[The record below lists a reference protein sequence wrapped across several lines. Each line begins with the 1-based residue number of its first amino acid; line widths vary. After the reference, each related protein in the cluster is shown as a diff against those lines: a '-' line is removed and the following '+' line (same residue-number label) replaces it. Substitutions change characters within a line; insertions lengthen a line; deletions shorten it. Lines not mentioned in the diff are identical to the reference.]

1 MAADV
6 RVRRSRLPAQDIT
19 LHQGEAIRTETVD
32 GGGDP
37 VHKPAT
43 AGWSG
48 YGDLQRTTE
57 EAVRMNVRALA
68 AVCAALRE
76 GDVET
81 SIVGDLTDGT
91 VCTGTDRLAI
101 APNADVLSEL
111 GEAPYRVVPAVE
123 ALPFVAITKGASV
136 VRVDDRPTPAGGVA
150 ALLRYAPTNAIDSD
164 GASRQSVSQ

>member
-1 MAADV
+1 
-6 RVRRSRLPAQDIT
+6 
-19 LHQGEAIRTETVD
+19 
-32 GGGDP
+32 
-37 VHKPAT
+37 
-43 AGWSG
+43 
-48 YGDLQRTTE
+48 
-57 EAVRMNVRALA
+57 MNVRALA

-164 GASRQSVSQ
+164 GASCQSVSQ